1 MRIAEFEVDANGGT
15 VAFRSAIPQ
24 SAIRNFFPLLANYL
38 DVKIIGVSETDPSR
52 IDSSG
57 VHLWLI
63 LMKAYRALAQVDA
76 RSISASGL
84 GLSDFAVLE
93 ILLHKGPLPVNT
105 IGRQVM
111 LTSGSIT
118 TAVDRLEKKKLVG
131 RQACPNDRRVT
142 YVTLTT
148 SGRTL
153 IRRVFKVHTKR
164 LETMFE
170 PLSAA
175 ERITL
180 ARLLKKLG
188 KHAESLLSQGG

>member
-1 MRIAEFEVDANGGT
+1 MSDTDAGPTNT
-15 VAFRSAIPQ
+15 
-24 SAIRNFFPLLANYL
+24 
-38 DVKIIGVSETDPSR
+38 
-52 IDSSG
+52 SG
-57 VHLWLI
+57 IHLWLI

-76 RSISASGL
+76 GSIAASGL

-118 TAVDRLEKKKLVG
+118 TAVDRLEEKRLVR

-148 SGRTL
+148 TGRTL
-153 IRRVFKVHTKR
+153 IRRVFKVHANR
-164 LETMFE
+164 LETVFE
-170 PLSAA
+170 PLSAI
-175 ERITL
+175 ERATL
-180 ARLLKKLG
+180 ATLLKKLG
-188 KHAESLLSQGG
+188 KHGESLLDRRP